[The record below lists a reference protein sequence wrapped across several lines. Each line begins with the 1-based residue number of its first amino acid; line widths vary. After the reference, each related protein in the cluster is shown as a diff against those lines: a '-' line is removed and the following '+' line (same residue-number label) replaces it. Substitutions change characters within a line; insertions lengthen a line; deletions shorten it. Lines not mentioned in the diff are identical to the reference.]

1 LLQSR
6 SLQRIISP
14 PGNPTAMVVSPLSNV
29 PVGTAN
35 ILAYTM
41 IIVVAIFL
49 LSGPLITYYYW
60 KRNKRMKETSPASP
74 A

>member
-1 LLQSR
+1 
-6 SLQRIISP
+6 
-14 PGNPTAMVVSPLSNV
+14 MVVSPLSNV
-29 PVGTAN
+29 PVGTAD

-41 IIVVAIFL
+41 LIVVAVFL
-49 LSGPLITYYYW
+49 VSGPLITYYYW